1 MAENEGEQMIKCIAI
16 DDQYES
22 IKCLEK
28 YISDTPNMRLV
39 TYYTDPVIALLE
51 IRKLNKIDAIFLDIQ
66 MPQISGIELAKA
78 IRSKTRKLIFTTS
91 YREFALDAFE
101 AEADAYLL
109 KPYSYAKFA
118 LTITRLFEDELRG
131 SEEDFFFVKNK
142 EENNKAVMLKYENII
157 SFESFHNYIKIHTV
171 SKSIIAY
178 LTLRDVHEQLNIKS
192 GFIQL
197 HRGYIIA
204 IKHIKH
210 IEGTK
215 ITLSDDSIITVG
227 DIYQDDF
234 RKFIKENIIISN
246 RKK

>member
-1 MAENEGEQMIKCIAI
+1 MIKCIAI
-16 DDQYES
+16 DDQHES
-22 IKCLEK
+22 IEGLEK

-39 TYYTDPVIALLE
+39 TSYTDPVVALLE
-51 IRKLNKIDAIFLDIQ
+51 IGKLTKVDVIFLDIQ

-91 YREFALDAFE
+91 HSEFALDAFE

-109 KPYSYAKFA
+109 KPYNYAKFA
-118 LTITRLFEDELRG
+118 LTIARLFEDEFMG
-131 SEEDFFFVKNK
+131 SEEEYFFFVKSK
-142 EENNKAVMLKYENII
+142 EENNKAIMLKYKDII

-171 SKSIIAY
+171 EKTIIAY
-178 LTLRDVHEQLNIKS
+178 LTLRDVREQLNIKS

-204 IKHIKH
+204 IDHIKH
-210 IEGTK
+210 IEASK
-215 ITLSDDSIITVG
+215 ITLSDSSIITVG

-234 RKFIKENIIISN
+234 RRFLKENLIISN